1 MEILLELLVDS
12 NRCNITARCSTLP
25 ADRTVPNAKTLHVT
39 TETWEFEFRVP
50 YALNP
55 SQPLSSCFKVQDYH
69 RHPEPEHPSHAK
81 APGLGVW
88 VYHCHTFVW
97 GSSKLKLVF
106 GRTRAEAS
114 LLPSVASLTKH
125 SPGLSREFPL
135 KDCNDTILNCLAE
148 GPMYQ
153 EKTRHCRSPLCKPD

>member
-1 MEILLELLVDS
+1 MQK
-12 NRCNITARCSTLP
+12 RP
-25 ADRTVPNAKTLHVT
+25 ASGYGCIIVT
-39 TETWEFEFRVP
+39 
-50 YALNP
+50 P
-55 SQPLSSCFKVQDYH
+55 SS
-69 RHPEPEHPSHAK
+69 
-81 APGLGVW
+81 G
-88 VYHCHTFVW
+88 

-153 EKTRHCRSPLCKPD
+153 EQKQDIAEVRFVSRIEAGAWGM